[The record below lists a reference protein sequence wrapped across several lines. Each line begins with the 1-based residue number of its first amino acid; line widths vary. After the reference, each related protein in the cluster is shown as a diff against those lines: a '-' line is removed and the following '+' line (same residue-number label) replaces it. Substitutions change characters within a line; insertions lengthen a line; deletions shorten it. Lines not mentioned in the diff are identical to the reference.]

1 MIDNSLIKPVRFGES
16 IRVDG
21 NIIDGDIRPRL
32 LIPLSIF
39 LIALRQGGSNP
50 SSRYVFAEVVF
61 GRV

>member
-1 MIDNSLIKPVRFGES
+1 VRFGES